1 MWFDP
6 RLYCKVT
13 VWKFVSFF
21 VGRRYLLHL
30 FCIKHLGF
38 VTSVHPLFCLCFLLV
53 VLNRIVESSLKGN
66 KQQWDI
72 KQNNT
77 VIESL
82 KSDRNINT
90 MILFY
95 LMKLIWKTLCVANN
109 FCTPLCLARF
119 HCQFLQMS
127 FSIIFPYNHTWS

>member
-1 MWFDP
+1 MRQNPKNKENNNDIPFNVLFPHHQINANSIIYFLLKKLVRFDP

-38 VTSVHPLFCLCFLLV
+38 VTSVHPLFCLCLLLV

-72 KQNNT
+72 KQNT
-77 VIESL
+77 AVIESL
-82 KSDRNINT
+82 KPDRNTNT
-90 MILFY
+90 M
-95 LMKLIWKTLCVANN
+95 T
-109 FCTPLCLARF
+109 
-119 HCQFLQMS
+119 S
-127 FSIIFPYNHTWS
+127 